1 MPASSLENDV
11 VTPNPISPD
20 TLRSLH
26 QTMTTIRMF
35 ERRMTREFRRGE
47 MPGFV
52 HSYAGEEAVAV
63 GVCAHLTDRD
73 LIASTHR
80 GHGHS
85 IAKGCSIKGMF
96 AELYGRETGLCKGR
110 GGSMHIADFERGML
124 GANAIVGGG
133 VSLATGG
140 ALAAQVQGRNDV
152 AVSFFGDGA
161 VNQGVLYECLNYAS
175 LWKLP
180 VVYVCEN
187 NGWAESTPA
196 DYSIGDRSVVGR
208 ASAFGVSAVRVDAND
223 VRNVYQAAGEA
234 IESARAGDGPSLIE
248 AVTYRID
255 GHFVGDPDG
264 YRSDAER
271 ERAKQNDPLERLR
284 SELLEAGI
292 LSAEDVETLTKAIE
306 EELNDGVAY
315 AKASP
320 FPDPATITDY
330 VYARDGAAGG

>member
-1 MPASSLENDV
+1 MVPM
-11 VTPNPISPD
+11 TPLPPD

-63 GVCAHLTDRD
+63 GVCAHLTDKD

-133 VSLATGG
+133 ISLATGG
-140 ALAAQVQGRNDV
+140 ALAAQVRGTTDV

-161 VNQGVLYECLNYAS
+161 VNQGVLYECLNYAT
-175 LWKLP
+175 LWQLP

-196 DYSIGDRSVVGR
+196 DYSIGDRPVVGR
-208 ASAFGVSAVRVDAND
+208 AAAFGIPAVRVDAND
-223 VRNVYQAAGEA
+223 VRNVYQAAGQA
-234 IESARAGDGPSLIE
+234 IDRARAGNGPSLIE
-248 AVTYRID
+248 AVTYRLD
-255 GHFVGDPDG
+255 GHFVGDPDA

-271 ERAKQNDPLERLR
+271 ESAKQNDPLEKLR

-292 LSAEDVETLTKAIE
+292 LTAEDVETLTKTIQ
-306 EELNDGVAY
+306 EELDEGVAY

-320 FPDPATITDY
+320 FPDPATILDY
-330 VYARDGAAGG
+330 VYAREEADGG